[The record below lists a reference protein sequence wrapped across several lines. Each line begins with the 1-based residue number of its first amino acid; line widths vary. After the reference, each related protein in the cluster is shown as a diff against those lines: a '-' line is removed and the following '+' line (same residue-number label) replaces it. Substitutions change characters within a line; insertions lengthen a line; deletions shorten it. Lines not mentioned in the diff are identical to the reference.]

1 MNRAGLAAV
10 CLNERIKGLKG
21 DCICLLTEPH
31 NYGGKVASLPR
42 NCKYVPYTLKEK
54 ECRAAIIASPNIEI
68 VEISELCT
76 KDSAVAYCNIDNSRI
91 LVCSGYL
98 DITQP
103 VVQDWLNKVVKYA
116 ESKDS
121 ELLIGVDTNCHSN
134 LFGKET
140 NKRGYEL

>member
-21 DCICLLTEPH
+21 DLICIITEPH

-42 NCKYVPYTLKEK
+42 NCKFIPCTLKEK
-54 ECRAAIIASPNIEI
+54 ECRAAVIASPNIEI

-76 KDSAVAYCNIDNSRI
+76 KDSAVAYCNIDNTRI

-103 VVQDWLNKVVKYA
+103 VQQDL
-116 ESKDS
+116 S
-121 ELLIGVDTNCHSN
+121 LIHI
-134 LFGKET
+134 
-140 NKRGYEL
+140 